1 MIPPP
6 LAPFLRIPAVA
17 ALAAACI
24 ISPVNAQG
32 RREDMPVAAS
42 TRDSVALAAAVA
54 VETGYVFADKGGEA
68 GRMLRRGV
76 RAGRYRGLGTAQ
88 ALTDSLTADLRRA
101 TGDAHLQVVF
111 SVTPRTAPPGQ
122 GRTAADSARDRENAA
137 WRNYGLLQLER
148 LDGNVGYLELGR
160 FDDPELA
167 GPALASAM
175 AFLAG
180 TDALIVDLRL
190 NGGGNAQMDALLA
203 SYFIGEPTLLSTLH
217 RRAPADTA
225 QLWTLPRVPGPRYLG
240 KPVYVL
246 VSGRTFSA
254 AEAFAYDLQALGRA
268 VVVGERTR
276 GGANPGGWTMLGQ
289 HFGVFVPT
297 ARVESAVT
305 HGNWEGTGVRP
316 DLGVASAGA
325 KAAAHRA
332 ALQRLVAEN
341 GQAERA
347 PRWRE
352 ALEMLRADDARTAG
366 AASASAPR

>member
-6 LAPFLRIPAVA
+6 LVSILRTAVA
-17 ALAAACI
+17 ALAALSVTTTAH
-24 ISPVNAQG
+24 AQE
-32 RREDMPVAAS
+32 RRADMPVAPS
-42 TRDSVALAAAVA
+42 TRDSVALAAAA
-54 VETGYVFADKGGEA
+54 VVESGYVFARKGGEA
-68 GRMLRRGV
+68 ARVLRRGV
-76 RAGRYRGLGTAQ
+76 RAGRYRPLATAS
-88 ALTDSLTADLRRA
+88 ALADSLSADLSRA
-101 TGDAHLQVVF
+101 AGDQHLRVVF
-111 SVTPRTAPPGQ
+111 SVTPLDAPPGQ

-160 FDDPELA
+160 FDDPALA
-167 GPALASAM
+167 GGTLASAM

-180 TDALIVDLRL
+180 TDALIIDLRL
-190 NGGGNAQMDALLA
+190 NGGGHAAMDALLS
-203 SYFIGEPTLLSTLH
+203 SYFIPRPTLLSTLH
-217 RRAPADTA
+217 RRAPGDTA
-225 QLWTLPRVPGPRYLG
+225 QLWTLAEVPGPRYLDR
-240 KPVYVL
+240 PVYIL

-268 VVVGERTR
+268 VVVGEKTR
-276 GGANPGGWTMLGQ
+276 GGANPGGWTMLGR

-316 DLGVASAGA
+316 DLAVAAPNA

-332 ALQRLVAEN
+332 ALRRLVAE
-341 GQAERA
+341 QAAAGRA

-352 ALEMLRADDARTAG
+352 ALEMLRADDARTA
-366 AASASAPR
+366 SASPAPR